1 MQSVDSL
8 FEIRA
13 TCEKEIMSFFFP
25 VMFSAGD
32 TVSLNRSMD
41 AALHTLRDSGDKWLQ
56 KGFQEL
62 LDNDFIS
69 FWAQCPAMLQI
80 VRGGDADVFVPLI
93 LAI

>member
-1 MQSVDSL
+1 MKKKS
-8 FEIRA
+8 
-13 TCEKEIMSFFFP
+13 CPFFFP

-69 FWAQCPAMLQI
+69 FWAQCPTTLQI
-80 VRGGDADVFVPLI
+80 VRGRGWWGGDADVFVPLI